1 MTCLWTSCV
10 SPHRNHKC
18 HRGGVF
24 FTGQETYGTAVVVAA
39 SINFTRGVVFHG
51 EKTYGTPMLASAS
64 RPLCPLA
71 QISRGEFFTEEQT
84 YVTLLVVGPRWPLR
98 GVFDRKLRNLYIP
111 NLYSTL
117 HRGDDCGPPSQRA
130 AIAKVRHSKG
140 PPSQRAAIAKVS
152 DKNYDDCRIFKKA
165 SFLSFHGLTDHR
177 ATCIRAN
184 SDEEL

>member
-1 MTCLWTSCV
+1 MSQ
-10 SPHRNHKC
+10 
-18 HRGGVF
+18 GGVF

-130 AIAKVRHSKG
+130 AIAKV
-140 PPSQRAAIAKVS
+140 S

-165 SFLSFHGLTDHR
+165 SFLSFHSLTDHR